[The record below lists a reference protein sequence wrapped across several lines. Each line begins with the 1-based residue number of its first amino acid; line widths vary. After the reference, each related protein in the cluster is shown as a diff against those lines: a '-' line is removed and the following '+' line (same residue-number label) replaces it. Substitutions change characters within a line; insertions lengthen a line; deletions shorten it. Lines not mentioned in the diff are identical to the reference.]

1 MEARMKKKKLLI
13 AIPIVLAIAVIV
25 YGAIMLSGREITA
38 DTLEGQFV
46 QVVENNGCLQCHAA
60 EPESFW
66 YAGLPGFSALFEK
79 DQTNGYRS
87 IDLASVVDQINNGG
101 EITLA
106 DIAKLEQSTINN
118 SMPVIQYSVVHWGS
132 TLNEQEKQIIYD
144 FVAQER
150 TEYVVAL
157 AEEANVE
164 LDDATIA
171 QMISEPIQVLPDPA
185 GFDIDAHKAA
195 LGLSLYHD
203 TRLSADGTISC
214 ATCHPLDNAGVDGS
228 KTSRGIGSQMGG
240 INAPST
246 YNAVFNIQQFW
257 NGRAATLADQAGGP
271 PLNPVEMG
279 HESFDDIAAL
289 LEKDEAVVAEFKA
302 VYGNEGINQAT
313 ITDAIAEFERTLV
326 TTNSRF
332 DQYLAGDTGALTA
345 EEIQG
350 YEEFKKNYC
359 ATCHVGASMGGQSFE
374 KLGTVLDAAV
384 YFEERGTEI
393 SGDDQGL
400 YGFTGLEDDL
410 YKFKVPNL
418 RNVALTG
425 PYMHD
430 GTHLTLDQAVRT
442 MFRFNTDNPEPSDDT
457 VNKIVLFLETLT
469 GENEYMDYQYVPSNT
484 LLP

>member
-1 MEARMKKKKLLI
+1 MKKKKLLI
-13 AIPIVLAIAVIV
+13 AIPVVLVVALVV

-38 DTLEGQFV
+38 DNLDDQFV

-60 EPESFW
+60 DPEPFW

-87 IDLASVVDQINNGG
+87 IDLQYVVDQINGDG

-106 DIAKLEQSTINN
+106 DVAKLEQSTINN
-118 SMPVIQYSVVHWGS
+118 SMPVTQYSVVHWGS
-132 TLNEQEKQIIYD
+132 SLNNQEKQIIYD
-144 FVAQER
+144 WVAQER

-157 AEEANVE
+157 AEEANME
-164 LDDATIA
+164 LDDAAIA
-171 QMISEPIQVLPDPA
+171 HMISEPVQVLPDPA
-185 GFDIDAHKAA
+185 GFNIDADKAA
-195 LGLSLYHD
+195 LGLALYHD

-240 INAPST
+240 INAPSV

-257 NGRAATLADQAGGP
+257 NGRAATLADQAAGP

-289 LEKDEAVVAEFKA
+289 LVADDAMVAKFNA
-302 VYGNEGINQAT
+302 VYGSEGINQAT
-313 ITDAIAEFERTLV
+313 ITGAIAEFERSLV

-332 DQYLAGDTGALTA
+332 DQYLSGDTAALTA

-374 KLGTVLDAAV
+374 RLGTVVDAAV

-393 SGDDQGL
+393 SADDQGL
-400 YGFTGLEDDL
+400 FGFTGDEDDL

-418 RNVALTG
+418 RNVSLTA
-425 PYMHD
+425 PYLHD
-430 GTHLTLDQAVRT
+430 GTHLTVEQAVRT
-442 MFRFNTDNPEPSDDT
+442 MFRFNTDNPDPSDDV

-469 GENEYMDYQYVPSNT
+469 GENEYMDYQNVPNNT